1 NTKMSALQQ
10 SALSRLV
17 VAACR
22 PKQRTFSGPLTH
34 TICVRNKST
43 CSDQTLPP
51 PQGPLV
57 GIKVLDLGQV
67 VAGNFCGALLAYFGA
82 DVIKVEPPQKGDALR
97 SLRTLDPSGTSLW
110 WRCHGRNRRCVT
122 INLNVPEG
130 RELVK
135 RLSGRVDV
143 LVENFRP
150 GVMEGW
156 GLGPKDLNAD
166 LVYTRISGR
175 GPEHQTLDTPPCV
188 RRTAVSG
195 T

>member
-1 NTKMSALQQ
+1 MPPVQQ
-10 SALSRLV
+10 PFLGRLV
-17 VAACR
+17 AAAAWGALPRARASPLLQASHVAIRHNTTA
-22 PKQRTFSGPLTH
+22 
-34 TICVRNKST
+34 
-43 CSDQTLPP
+43 SDQELPP

-82 DVIKVEPPQKGDALR
+82 DVIKVEPPGKGDALR
-97 SLRTLDPSGTSLW
+97 SLRTLDSSGTSLW

-122 INLNVPEG
+122 INLNTPEG
-130 RELVK
+130 RQLVK
-135 RLSGRVDV
+135 RLSERVDV

-156 GLGPKDLNAD
+156 GLGPQHLKPD
-166 LVYTRISGR
+166 LVYTRISGPALAR
-175 GPEHQTLDTPPCV
+175 PIQATPPCA
-188 RRTAVSG
+188 RRTAASA